1 MWNPEPRVAEEKGRG
16 WSGEGRLVWVGG
28 SRRGSKWR
36 KMLDHDCNKK
46 ERGPERR
53 RRRRRAIRPATVI
66 RFHLNLWTLNDFPWV
81 ETACQR
87 CVCVSVCVRVQEKD
101 KESVSTLTSA
111 VQTPHFTASAPL
123 SIAPC
128 SLYAPSLFFYF
139 ASTRPPPR
147 CVARTAIYSSRAT
160 IKTLIFL
167 CLPEALLLVF
177 CQLACFDL
185 SDWFLDSQAVIQSAC
200 NCLAFL
206 SVRMDRNMLK
216 LDFSLAC

>member
-46 ERGPERR
+46 ERGPE

-167 CLPEALLLVF
+167 CLPEALLLAF

-206 SVRMDRNMLK
+206 SVRTDRNMLK
-216 LDFSLAC
+216 LDSSLAC

>member
-53 RRRRRAIRPATVI
+53 RRRAIRPATVI

-87 CVCVSVCVRVQEKD
+87 CVCVSVCACARERQRECVHAYISSSNPSFHRLSTPQYCTLFSLRPISFLLFRLHPATTPLCRQD
-101 KESVSTLTSA
+101 GYLLFQGNDQNTHFSLSAWSSFTGLLSVSLLWLIWLVSW
-111 VQTPHFTASAPL
+111 QSGSH
-123 SIAPC
+123 SI
-128 SLYAPSLFFYF
+128 
-139 ASTRPPPR
+139 
-147 CVARTAIYSSRAT
+147 
-160 IKTLIFL
+160 
-167 CLPEALLLVF
+167 
-177 CQLACFDL
+177 
-185 SDWFLDSQAVIQSAC
+185 
-200 NCLAFL
+200 
-206 SVRMDRNMLK
+206 SV
-216 LDFSLAC
+216 